1 MAALGG
7 VLVIVGYAASL
18 IGGIMLLVTAFKQDV
33 TKGLLSMFV
42 PFYIFYFVFT
52 NWEDCKKGFLVWV
65 GSIVLIIGGGIMA
78 VAGGATMELPG

>member
-7 VLVIVGYAASL
+7 VLVIVGYAAAL
-18 IGGIMLLVTAFKQDV
+18 IGSIMLLVTAFKQDV

-52 NWEDCKKGFLVWV
+52 NWEDCKKGFLVCV
-65 GSIVLIIGGGIMA
+65 GSIVLVIGGGIMA
-78 VAGGATMELPG
+78 VAGIATMELPG